1 MASRTALIVAFLL
14 TGLATVA
21 AQTFPTKPI
30 RIIVG
35 PSPDAVAR
43 VVGQHLQETWGQP
56 VVVEARTGAGG
67 ALAANTVTSAE
78 PDGHTLLFATP
89 SYTLN
94 TVLKTASYDA
104 LLDFAPVGLI
114 GTGSYTLVV
123 HPSVPAKSFAE
134 LITLAKAQPGKL
146 NCASAGIGTAPQIAC
161 EAFNRIP
168 GVNIVHV
175 PYRNVNEAISGVVGN
190 HVQIFVAVSLVAQQ
204 QMQSNS
210 VRALATTGARRS
222 QLLPELPTIA
232 ESGYPNIVLG
242 SWNGFFAPVRTPKPV
257 LAKLH
262 ATAVAA
268 MKELETEGV
277 LEKRQTP
284 ISLSASPADFDA
296 YVVSELKR
304 WDKIIKDNNVKID

>member
-94 TVLKTASYDA
+94 TVLK
-104 LLDFAPVGLI
+104 
-114 GTGSYTLVV
+114 
-123 HPSVPAKSFAE
+123 PSS
-134 LITLAKAQPGKL
+134 
-146 NCASAGIGTAPQIAC
+146 
-161 EAFNRIP
+161 
-168 GVNIVHV
+168 
-175 PYRNVNEAISGVVGN
+175 
-190 HVQIFVAVSLVAQQ
+190 
-204 QMQSNS
+204 
-210 VRALATTGARRS
+210 RS
-222 QLLPELPTIA
+222 TVKFQL
-232 ESGYPNIVLG
+232 
-242 SWNGFFAPVRTPKPV
+242 
-257 LAKLH
+257 
-262 ATAVAA
+262 
-268 MKELETEGV
+268 
-277 LEKRQTP
+277 
-284 ISLSASPADFDA
+284 
-296 YVVSELKR
+296 
-304 WDKIIKDNNVKID
+304 